1 MTTAVREG
9 SRRSP
14 SSLIGRGTITGWS
27 ALAGALILGVLAF
40 IGGWTRRWMSDDG
53 LIVLRTVRNL
63 LAGNGPVFN
72 AGERVEANTS
82 TLWQYLIYLVALVS
96 DARLEMIAMWLA
108 LIFTTAALAIGAWG
122 TSRLYRRHRAVLLV
136 PVGGLIYLAVPPARD
151 FATSGLEWGL
161 SLFWIA
167 VLWWLLVSWATPT
180 VVSGR
185 HRVASRVDGIVYWL
199 AFWCGLSWLV
209 RPELALYGGLVGL
222 LILIGTPSWKGRA
235 LIMAAALPVPLGYQ
249 IFRMGYYGLIT
260 PHTAVAKSASDAQWA
275 NGWAYASDLSEPYH
289 LWIALVVALL
299 MAAIV
304 LWRLSTS
311 PVPDPAGR
319 RGVVRVARTPGTA
332 TALILLAAALHTT
345 YVLRVGGDFMHGR
358 MLLLP
363 LFAALLPVL
372 VVPLL
377 DLARPSWVF
386 DTALVVSFVGLSWW
400 AWSVVADGHTL
411 NWDEEYADD
420 LGIVDERDFWTF
432 ANNREQGDPPLLASD
447 FTDNKGLRDFAPIME
462 QAEAEDAA
470 LMSQYLTGD
479 PAYFSWMTNPRQDA
493 AANALDGS
501 GLGNLRPTLYH
512 TNLGMTSMNAPL
524 DFRVLDT
531 VGLTT
536 PLAARLP
543 RDEDGRVGH
552 DKWLPF
558 SWQAADT
565 DADIDLLYGWY
576 PREETRVARE
586 ALQTPEI
593 SELLATSREPMS
605 WSRFLAN
612 IRYSLT
618 EGRTLQIA
626 FDPEEAITELG
637 PPDSG
642 RPIAWPTEVS
652 LDTPR

>member
-9 SRRSP
+9 SRRAQT
-14 SSLIGRGTITGWS
+14 SLIGRGTITGWS
-27 ALAGALILGVLAF
+27 ALAGVLALGVLAF
-40 IGGWTRRWMSDDG
+40 VGGWTRRWMSDDG

-96 DARLEMIAMWLA
+96 DARLEIIAMWLA

-122 TSRLYRRHRAVLLV
+122 TARLYRRHHAVVLL
-136 PVGGLIYLAVPPARD
+136 PVGGLIYFAVPPARD

-180 VVSGR
+180 ATSGR
-185 HRVASRVDGIVYWL
+185 HHAASGVDSLVYWL

-222 LILIGTPSWKGRA
+222 LILIGTSSWNGRA
-235 LIMAAALPVPLGYQ
+235 LVMAAALPVPLGYQ

-275 NGWAYASDLSEPYH
+275 NGWAYARDLSEPYY
-289 LWIALVVALL
+289 LWIALVLAIA

-311 PVPDPAGR
+311 SVPHHSDQPAL
-319 RGVVRVARTPGTA
+319 ARTPGA
-332 TALILLAAALHTT
+332 AIGLILLAAALHAT

-372 VVPLL
+372 VLPVL
-377 DLARPSWVF
+377 DLAHSSRLF
-386 DTALVVSFVGLSWW
+386 DGALLLAFVGLSWW
-400 AWSVVADGHTL
+400 GLSVVADGHTL
-411 NWDEEYADD
+411 NWEEEYGDE

-432 ANNREQGDPPLLASD
+432 ATNREQGDPPLLATD
-447 FTDNKGLRDFAPIME
+447 FTGNKALRDYSSTME
-462 QAEAEDAA
+462 RAEAEDAA

-493 AANALDGS
+493 TANLLDGS
-501 GLGNLRPTLYH
+501 GLGDLRPTLYH

-565 DADIDLLYGWY
+565 DADIERLYGWY
-576 PREETRVARE
+576 PPEETRLARE

-593 SELLATSREPMS
+593 ADLLATSREPMS
-605 WSRFLAN
+605 WDRFLAN
-612 IRYSLT
+612 LRYSLT

-626 FDPEEAITELG
+626 FEPEEAIKELG

-642 RPIAWPTEVS
+642 RRIAWPTEVS